1 MADTLHKLRA
11 VKTMF
16 DQRADQRAIDESI
29 RAAEAGEPL
38 SLEALLNIER
48 LYRAACTPPVPPVP
62 LCVPPVPLCVPPQYA
77 TQPDQVAPKKAYDDF
92 REACRQLKAELPS
105 YLGADTSGLT
115 ADPVDSDLL
124 DELPAAIADA
134 KRELTRARTLAMRAA
149 NADRD
154 EPLEPED
161 VRLAL
166 ALVQQRLA
174 AIAAHIDKK
183 RLQIRA
189 LIDRDIIEDELAA
202 LRQIKNEFAA
212 LRADLKELQTAADSC
227 DLYDCRL
234 PELLRAEARLAS
246 AKQRRSEFIAI
257 VLKTEVSK

>member
-1 MADTLHKLRA
+1 MPTPAPIA
-11 VKTMF
+11 PP
-16 DQRADQRAIDESI
+16 AISAPI
-29 RAAEAGEPL
+29 SPPTAPPIAPPNL
-38 SLEALLNIER
+38 S
-48 LYRAACTPPVPPVP
+48 
-62 LCVPPVPLCVPPQYA
+62 
-77 TQPDQVAPKKAYDDF
+77 KKAYDAF
-92 REACRQLKAELPS
+92 REACRQLAGELPS
-105 YLGADTSGLT
+105 YLGADASGLT
-115 ADPVDSDLL
+115 AEPIQFDLL

-134 KRELTRARTLAMRAA
+134 KRELTRARTLAMRAV

-202 LRQIKNEFAA
+202 LRQTKNEFAA
-212 LRADLKELQTAADSC
+212 LRADLKELQTAADAC
-227 DLYDCRL
+227 DVYNCRL
-234 PELLRAEARLAS
+234 PELLRAEACLAA
-246 AKQRRSEFIAI
+246 AKQRRGEFIAI
-257 VLKTEVSK
+257 VAVKMGNEESKI

>member
-16 DQRADQRAIDESI
+16 DSRADQRAIDESI

-38 SLEALLNIER
+38 SLETLLNIER
-48 LYRAACTPPVPPVP
+48 LYRAACTPNALNAPPNSS
-62 LCVPPVPLCVPPQYA
+62 
-77 TQPDQVAPKKAYDDF
+77 KRAYDAF
-92 REACRQLKAELPS
+92 REACRQLAGELPS
-105 YLGADTSGLT
+105 YLGADASGLT
-115 ADPVDSDLL
+115 ADPIHVDLL
-124 DELPAAIADA
+124 DELPATIADA
-134 KRELTRARTLAMRAA
+134 KRELARARTLAMRAV

-189 LIDRDIIEDELAA
+189 LIDRDLIEDELAA

-212 LRADLKELQTAADSC
+212 LRADLKELQTAADAC
-227 DLYDCRL
+227 DVYDGRL
-234 PELLRAEARLAS
+234 PELLRAEACLAA
-246 AKQRRSEFIAI
+246 AKQRRGEFVAAVIKN
-257 VLKTEVSK
+257 VTEERKI

>member
-16 DQRADQRAIDESI
+16 DSRADQRAIDESI

-38 SLEALLNIER
+38 SLETLLNIER
-48 LYRAACTPPVPPVP
+48 LYRAACTPNALNALNAPPNSS
-62 LCVPPVPLCVPPQYA
+62 
-77 TQPDQVAPKKAYDDF
+77 KRAYDAF
-92 REACRQLKAELPS
+92 REACRQLAGELPS
-105 YLGADTSGLT
+105 YLGADASGLT
-115 ADPVDSDLL
+115 ADPIHVDLL
-124 DELPAAIADA
+124 DELPATIADA
-134 KRELTRARTLAMRAA
+134 KRELARARTLAMRAV

-189 LIDRDIIEDELAA
+189 LIDRDLIEDELAA

-212 LRADLKELQTAADSC
+212 LRADLKELQTAADAC
-227 DLYDCRL
+227 DVYNCRL
-234 PELLRAEARLAS
+234 PELLRAEACLAA
-246 AKQRRSEFIAI
+246 AKQRRGEFIAI
-257 VLKTEVSK
+257 VAVKMGNEESKI